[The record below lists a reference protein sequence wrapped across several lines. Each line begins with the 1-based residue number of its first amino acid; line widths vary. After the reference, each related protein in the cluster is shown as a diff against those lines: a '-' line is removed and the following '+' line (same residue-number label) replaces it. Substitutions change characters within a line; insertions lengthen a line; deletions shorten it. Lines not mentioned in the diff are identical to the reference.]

1 MKHAEGNFKG
11 HNGLDIYYQHWET
24 DGSTKAVLL
33 VAHGL
38 AEHSGRYKNLVNHFV
53 PKGYSVWALDH
64 RGHGKS
70 EGTRS
75 YIEKFDDYLI
85 DLETFVGIVRKEH
98 PKDKIFL
105 VGHSMGGTIA
115 TAYAVGHQKDCA
127 GVIVSGASLTQT
139 ATVSPTLLAMAGII
153 SAIMPKMGVTVLDAS
168 AISKDK
174 AVVDAYVNDPLV
186 FRGKIPARMGA
197 EMIRMWKTLPGQMPE
212 IKSPV
217 LVMHG
222 ADDKLSVPEGSKI
235 LYERV
240 SSKDKTLK
248 LYNGL
253 CHEIFNEPEHKQ
265 VMADMESWLNK
276 HL

>member
-1 MKHAEGNFKG
+1 
-11 HNGLDIYYQHWET
+11 
-24 DGSTKAVLL
+24 
-33 VAHGL
+33 
-38 AEHSGRYKNLVNHFV
+38 
-53 PKGYSVWALDH
+53 
-64 RGHGKS
+64 
-70 EGTRS
+70 
-75 YIEKFDDYLI
+75 
-85 DLETFVGIVRKEH
+85 
-98 PKDKIFL
+98 
-105 VGHSMGGTIA
+105 
-115 TAYAVGHQKDCA
+115 
-127 GVIVSGASLTQT
+127 
-139 ATVSPTLLAMAGII
+139 MAGII

-197 EMIRMWKTLPGQMPE
+197 ELIKMWKTLPEQMPK

-217 LVMHG
+217 LAMHG

-235 LYERV
+235 LCERV

-248 LYNGL
+248 LYDGL
-253 CHEIFNEPEHKQ
+253 CHEIFNEPEHKK